1 MSNKKTIISYI
12 RKKIFNFYDLH
23 LFIKIKMSNFIKL
36 NLTNQKNKIMSDFQL
51 IEKEEVASLKFPDKD
66 VMSDKDDVI
75 QRKLDLERAL
85 TLGNLEHLKIKI
97 FFEDDSSKRVAE
109 TTVWGITADEVILK
123 KGVVIP
129 IKRIHKII

>member
-1 MSNKKTIISYI
+1 
-12 RKKIFNFYDLH
+12 
-23 LFIKIKMSNFIKL
+23 MSNFIKI